1 MSVAEQAAAVLR
13 FWFEETP
20 PAKHFARDAAL
31 DAEIAARFGALNAD
45 LARRVPPDWRATPQ
59 TRLAA
64 VIVLDQFSRNLH
76 RGAAAAFAQD
86 ATARELADIAIAR
99 GDEAALT
106 AKQRQFLYL
115 PFMHGESAADQ
126 ARSVALC
133 ATLDDAD
140 VLDFAQRHRDVIARF
155 KRFPSRNA
163 ALGRTT
169 TPAEAAWLASPEA
182 RF

>member
-20 PAKHFARDAAL
+20 PERHFRQDAAF
-31 DAEIAARFGALNAD
+31 DAEIAARFGALHAD
-45 LARRVPPDWRATPQ
+45 LARRVPPDWRADAH

-64 VIVLDQFSRNLH
+64 IIVLDQFSRNLH
-76 RGAAAAFAQD
+76 RGSARAFAQD
-86 ATARELADIAIAR
+86 VTARELADIAIAQ
-99 GDEAALT
+99 GDEAQLT
-106 AKQRQFLYL
+106 PKQRQFLYL

-155 KRFPSRNA
+155 SRFPSRNA
-163 ALGRTT
+163 ALGRAT